1 MDASVILSVLA
12 VGVSGVALFISSLLT
27 ARQLRLL
34 RQTNHV
40 PAIIDLLTEYR
51 RVEFHDRYNYVVT
64 RLRKEH
70 DPELGIF
77 GLPEPAKSAVLDI
90 SYSHQTFAALFGLKI
105 LDESALPVLNWRI
118 LKVWD
123 SIEPYATVE
132 RRRNPDSV
140 GIMLTVL
147 QGYVENSRRSRPR
160 RLFSTFSRMKA
171 SVNVWRTIDS
181 SSSSGKESEPEADE
195 KMNR

>member
-1 MDASVILSVLA
+1 MDASVILSVVA

-51 RVEFHDRYNYVVT
+51 RAEFHDRYNYVVT

-90 SYSHQTFAALFGLKI
+90 AYYHQTFAVLFALKI
-105 LDESALPVLNWRI
+105 LDESALPVLLWRI
-118 LKVWD
+118 PKVWD
-123 SIEPYATVE
+123 SIEPYVTVE
-132 RRRNPDSV
+132 RRSSPESV

-147 QGYVENSRRSRPR
+147 QGYVENSRRNRPR
-160 RLFSTFSRMKA
+160 GSFRRSR
-171 SVNVWRTIDS
+171 
-181 SSSSGKESEPEADE
+181 E
-195 KMNR
+195 